1 VEFLRAATGEPAM
14 SLAVLNGEDDSMA
27 PRERSL
33 AEMATTLTAQPWA
46 FASELPAEVRRQG
59 FDQGQVEA
67 AVGVIS
73 MFNYFTRVA
82 DASGIEFDYQT
93 PLPAFQPDMR
103 QDGVPRPGR
112 SVASHPAAE
121 DRPAAEGRP
130 QPEYQ
135 RLQAT
140 WQSWRSYLLE
150 SDKPLSQRQ
159 RRLLASVAAEE
170 ATDWEA
176 AEALSVGAATEPG
189 DDQLIEFSRK
199 LSLEP
204 WRMEAAN
211 LDKLRASGL
220 PEQAVL
226 HAISVVAHQ
235 NADSRLAIGLRVA
248 RQA

>member
-1 VEFLRAATGEPAM
+1 M
-14 SLAVLNGEDDSMA
+14 SLAVLNGEDDSLA
-27 PRERSL
+27 PREQAL
-33 AEMATTLTAQPWA
+33 ASMARTLTAQPWA
-46 FASELPAEVRRQG
+46 FSRELPDEVRRQG
-59 FDQGQVEA
+59 FDQEQVEA
-67 AVGVIS
+67 AIGVIS

-82 DASGIEFDYQT
+82 DASGIEFDYET

-112 SVASHPAAE
+112 SVPSRPAAE
-121 DRPAAEGRP
+121 DRTAEEGRLAAEGRP
-130 QPEYQ
+130 QPGYE
-135 RLQAT
+135 RLRMT
-140 WQSWRSYLLE
+140 WASWRSYLLE
-150 SDKPLSQRQ
+150 SGEPLSQRQ

-176 AEALSVGAATEPG
+176 AEALKVGGSTEPG
-189 DDQLIEFSRK
+189 DDLLIEFARK

-235 NADSRLAIGLRVA
+235 NADSRLAIGLRAA